1 MGPHQKRSFRKI
13 ILNESSLWV
22 HLRWSAC
29 VLRSYFVRSGGQSTH
44 KHNNKTIAN
53 TTLLVCTEHRWVP
66 WATRLWWPVNDM
78 RNNKLCTFF
87 WHELWL
93 TRSKWSR
100 ALFSVMRWIIQ
111 FTFVAVLVDFWF
123 VRRWRATIRDTEHF
137 LFVRCF
143 YFNDEKDTE
152 TALDKHCFK
161 YSLHELAFLFAFCE
175 LRQRDTQAN
184 WRTDDIQRNDDAMRS
199 MA

>member
-1 MGPHQKRSFRKI
+1 MGPHQKRSFREI

-44 KHNNKTIAN
+44 KHNSNNSKHHIVD
-53 TTLLVCTEHRWVP
+53 LHRAP
-66 WATRLWWPVNDM
+66 LSTRATGLWWPVNDIKKQQTM
-78 RNNKLCTFF
+78 HLF
-87 WHELWL
+87 L
-93 TRSKWSR
+93 TWTLTNAFKM
-100 ALFSVMRWIIQ
+100 VTCIIQ
-111 FTFVAVLVDFWF
+111 RNAMDNTIYFRCGPGRLLVRPTLSRPLET
-123 VRRWRATIRDTEHF
+123 RRIF

-184 WRTDDIQRNDDAMRS
+184 GRTDDIQRNDDAMRS